1 MRIIAGK
8 YGSRAIQAVPSN
20 STRPTTDKVKEAIFS
35 RIGPYFEQGRM
46 LDLFAGSGAMSLEA
60 ISRGIEK
67 SVLVEKDYKA
77 ISTIQKN
84 IQALDCKE
92 NCTVLKQDVFVAL
105 KRLQEEQFDL
115 IFMDPPYLGQRIEEI
130 LRWIDEHDMLASDG
144 NLVAECNTEDV
155 LPLKCGRLYQ
165 VKTAEYG
172 ITRITYY
179 RKEELEND

>member
-8 YGSRAIQAVPSN
+8 YGSRVIQAVPTN

-35 RIGPYFEQGRM
+35 RIGPYFNQGRM

-60 ISRGIEK
+60 ISRGMDK
-67 SVLVEKDYKA
+67 SILVEKDFKA
-77 ISTIQKN
+77 VLTIQKN
-84 IQALDCKE
+84 IQALGCKE

-105 KRLQEEQFDL
+105 KKLADEQFDL
-115 IFMDPPYLGQRIEEI
+115 IFMDPPYLGQRITEI
-130 LRWIDEHDMLASDG
+130 LQWIDEHDMLAKNG
-144 NLVAECNTEDV
+144 NLVAECNADDV
-155 LPLKCGRLYQ
+155 LPLQCGHLHQ

-179 RKEELEND
+179 RKEENENG